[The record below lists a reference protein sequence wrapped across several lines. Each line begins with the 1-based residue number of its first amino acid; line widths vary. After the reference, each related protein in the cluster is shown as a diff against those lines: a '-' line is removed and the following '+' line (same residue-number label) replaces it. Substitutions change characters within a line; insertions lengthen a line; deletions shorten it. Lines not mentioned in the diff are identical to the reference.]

1 MDAHETFVEYMQN
14 KTLPGFNKIKAAMLT
29 ADTRGL
35 ELIATMYLHE
45 QKTIDADAIFKDNT
59 YLQLLLESV
68 PKTWTPTVVKSIQI
82 SRPAAFPQLEMYFEK
97 MKQFAQPNTLQYLGE
112 TKNGTPPMTR
122 NEPATPR
129 TRPKKATAISAP
141 TISKTA
147 DEYMAEQQKKSIGV
161 LVSILDANVPAAW
174 VRECASNLFVNI
186 PFVEKI
192 DHEAFVLLQDGN
204 KRHVHHIDNSVAKFL
219 HTLSQFLV
227 GDIPTTITWQFSD
240 SQKAIHMKKLADAL
254 RQKCPKN
261 PLAFIIFAC
270 SLGIP
275 TTRLM
280 KTRDFLTR
288 WKRFDHLSQ
297 DIVIKMLLRS
307 KFKTETTENEAVIL
321 LQEYTKHIHEFVPIE
336 VNSNTIEKYFYQ
348 TYYSYPTPEEMK
360 YIWDRIEKN
369 TKIYK

>member
-1 MDAHETFVEYMQN
+1 MDAHEIFVEYIETQ
-14 KTLPGFNKIKAAMLT
+14 TLPDVSKIKATMLT
-29 ADTRGL
+29 GDTQGL
-35 ELIATMYLHE
+35 EFIATMYLHN
-45 QKTIDADAIFKDNT
+45 KKNINADVIFKDNE
-59 YLQLLLESV
+59 YLQLLLEAV
-68 PKTWTPTVVKSIQI
+68 PKTWTPTVVQAIRI
-82 SRPAAFPQLEMYFEK
+82 SRPSFPQLEMYFEK
-97 MKQFAQPNTLQYLGE
+97 MKQFAQPNTLQYIGE
-112 TKNGTPPMTR
+112 TKNGTPPRRR

-129 TRPKKATAISAP
+129 TRPRNTTTISAP
-141 TISKTA
+141 TVSKTA

-161 LVSILDANVPAAW
+161 LVSMVDASVPIAW

-186 PFVEKI
+186 PFAEKI
-192 DHEAFVLLQDGN
+192 DQEAFILLQDGN

-219 HTLSQFLV
+219 HTLTQFLV
-227 GDIPTTITWQFSD
+227 GDISTTTTWQFSD

-254 RQKCPKN
+254 KQKCPKN

-321 LQEYTKHIHEFVPIE
+321 IQEYTKHIQEFVPIE
-336 VNSNTIEKYFYQ
+336 VNSNTIEKYFYE

-360 YIWDRIEKN
+360 FIWDRIKKN